1 MWPAFTPTF
10 LCRAIFRGC
19 AEIFIFRRHI
29 HLCLKIS
36 GGLPSKIGGVQE
48 EGGQAGP
55 VKTRCLRWEVSQIDS
70 LRFVGQI
77 FTPEVSPVRYIDLGN
92 ISEFGISNRATWNRY
107 IFAKWS
113 IFTSSDQKFVRP
125 TKRPAA
131 MPTEKKGRA
140 VEKVNCFSSFLVFWK
155 LTAFLS
161 VQKCVF
167 KVPLLIGLS
176 LAFTGRDKGRAC
188 WGQEGEGRRAKKSI
202 FCRFRDYYDYHSD
215 GHLICCLPDEEKSKT
230 LSSYKHR
237 LNAFW
242 LSLTDTWQLIKSLLH
257 VEHDFFWVKM
267 GKERGTEGSQE
278 KEWMSLNDC
287 SLNSCSYGPRFLRLH
302 FKSC

>member
-1 MWPAFTPTF
+1 MKYLHIFWPKICQAYEKACSYAHRKEGESCREGELF
-10 LCRAIFRGC
+10 L
-19 AEIFIFRRHI
+19 
-29 HLCLKIS
+29 L
-36 GGLPSKIGGVQE
+36 
-48 EGGQAGP
+48 
-55 VKTRCLRWEVSQIDS
+55 
-70 LRFVGQI
+70 
-77 FTPEVSPVRYIDLGN
+77 
-92 ISEFGISNRATWNRY
+92 
-107 IFAKWS
+107 
-113 IFTSSDQKFVRP
+113 
-125 TKRPAA
+125 
-131 MPTEKKGRA
+131 
-140 VEKVNCFSSFLVFWK
+140 FSCFWK